1 VGIVSY
7 QLKAFLSGLLSS
19 LADLRKFGHDG
30 GHRVSYACGQI
41 TAAERL
47 GVLTYEQ
54 AKRFRD
60 LLLSAGKHASDPFPC
75 DENSGPCMPI
85 DVWWSRHKTA
95 LEAKARL
102 ASQPVQTAEF
112 GAVEVESKPKEGWGS
127 PALARKAHYFVD
139 GQSICNRWIY
149 TGALYERPLH
159 RAGNCS
165 SCVRLLAVKPH
176 AQDSA
181 NEKPEPVPAPAA
193 PRELRLL
200 CVLDILSSIDSPR
213 YIPAGTMHRLSPRA
227 SVQGRWSLEGDAF
240 YQLRSAHPKRP
251 TAKVLVRCERHRQA
265 NAVCS
270 IARII

>member
-1 VGIVSY
+1 MNY
-7 QLKAFLSGLLSS
+7 QLRTFLFCLLSC
-19 LADLRKFGHDG
+19 LVELRKFGCDG
-30 GHRVSYACGQI
+30 GRRDSYALGQI
-41 TAAERL
+41 TAAELL

-54 AKRFRD
+54 AERFRY

-95 LEAKARL
+95 LEVKARL
-102 ASQPVQTAEF
+102 ANQPVQAAEPEPRPSWLR
-112 GAVEVESKPKEGWGS
+112 GGLEALEMVKEDMAMAESS
-127 PALARKAHYFVD
+127 FD
-139 GQSICNRWIY
+139 
-149 TGALYERPLH
+149 
-159 RAGNCS
+159 
-165 SCVRLLAVKPH
+165 VKPS

-200 CVLDILSSIDSPR
+200 CVLDVLSPIDSPR

-270 IARII
+270 IA